1 MHKLK
6 SLKLPCFSFL
16 PAPLLVFLMWQA
28 GENLFIAPLL
38 TAFPALIR
46 KILTYFSSRINFIKG
61 FVLLTLMK
69 PSILVG
75 GQAVIE
81 GVMMRVPGSYATA
94 VRDPEGNI
102 HVDKHGFTSRVE
114 TSAFWKMPI
123 LRGMMALF
131 ESMKMGMSTLQWSA
145 DIAMPEEAEK
155 KPGKLANFFSMLFA
169 IGLAISMFV
178 VAPLWITTWLL
189 DIEREALF
197 FNLIS
202 GCFRISFFI
211 LYLLAIS
218 MMKDVKRLFCYHGA
232 EHRVVFNFESG
243 KNVNIENAQSFP
255 TYHPRCGTSFLFIV
269 LLSAILVFALI
280 DTIIIAIFGEITILH
295 RIAFHLP
302 LMPGVA
308 GISYEII
315 KITAKKDKSLFFRA
329 LRAPGLWLQ
338 RITTQPPDDEM
349 VDVAITALKNAFG
362 DKYNEMVGK
371 KYSAEAI

>member
-1 MHKLK
+1 
-6 SLKLPCFSFL
+6 
-16 PAPLLVFLMWQA
+16 
-28 GENLFIAPLL
+28 
-38 TAFPALIR
+38 
-46 KILTYFSSRINFIKG
+46 
-61 FVLLTLMK
+61 MK

-81 GVMMRVPGSYATA
+81 GVMMRVPGAYATA
-94 VRDPEGNI
+94 VRDPEGI
-102 HVDKHGFTSRVE
+102 VHVDKHEFTSRVE
-114 TSAFWKMPI
+114 TSRFWKRPI

-131 ESMKMGMSTLQWSA
+131 ESMKMGMSTLQWSV

-155 KPGKLANFFSMLFA
+155 KPGKFANFFSMLIA
-169 IGLAISMFV
+169 IVLAISMFV

-189 DIEREALF
+189 EIEREALF
-197 FNLIS
+197 FNVIS
-202 GCFRISFFI
+202 GCFRITFFI

-218 MMKDVKRLFCYHGA
+218 MIKDVKRLFRYHGA

-243 KNVNIENAQSFP
+243 KTVNVENAQLFP

-280 DTIIIAIFGEITILH
+280 DTIIIAVFGEITIFH

-302 LMPGVA
+302 LIPLVA

-315 KITAKKDKSLFFRA
+315 KITARKNDNLFFRSM
-329 LRAPGLWLQ
+329 RAPGLWLQ

-362 DKYNEMVGK
+362 EKFNDMEGS